1 VANAVDALAITLSE
15 TLTATRSYVSEAYTA
30 TQKFDS
36 NWDMTLASPDA
47 YLDLYDFAYQL
58 HHLVPATQTEI
69 LTATQ
74 AVTDALAGAIVA
86 ETHRD
91 GHPWMMPS
99 VTWTF
104 SGAHGL
110 SIYLP
115 LGEDTWLR
123 DYYRGTELAL
133 AADTHWDE
141 FIHDG
146 WYARQMPPGLSSMTT
161 AGVGEPTDPAPVDPA
176 HRPGL
181 LSLLRFWNFMP
192 FLSR

>member
-1 VANAVDALAITLSE
+1 VAEAVDDLSIVLSNS
-15 TLTATRSYVSEAYTA
+15 LTTTRPYVAEAYTT

-36 NWDMTLASPDA
+36 NWDLELAPPDA
-47 YLDLYDFAYQL
+47 YADLYDFAYQL
-58 HHLVPATQTEI
+58 YHLVPSTETDV

-74 AVTDALAGAIVA
+74 AITDALAGVIVA

-91 GHPWMMPS
+91 GHPWLKPS

-146 WYARQMPPGLSSMTT
+146 WYAGQMPPSLPLMTT
-161 AGVGEPTDPAPVDPA
+161 TSVRDAAIPEPIDPAT
-176 HRPGL
+176 RPGL
-181 LSLLRFWNFMP
+181 LSLQRFWS
-192 FLSR
+192 FLPLVLK